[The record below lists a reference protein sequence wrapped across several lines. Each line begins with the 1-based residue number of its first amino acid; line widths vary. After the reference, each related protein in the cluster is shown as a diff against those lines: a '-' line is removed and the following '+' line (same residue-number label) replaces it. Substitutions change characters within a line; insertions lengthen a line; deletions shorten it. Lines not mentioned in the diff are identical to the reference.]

1 MFKCCKDG
9 DNVAQQ
15 YRRDEFHFFDSDR
28 GTGTL
33 CDTARHYAAGLIH
46 HTKHPATKDVAIG
59 IDIRWPRNDA

>member
-1 MFKCCKDG
+1 MFKRGVDR

-33 CDTARHYAAGLIH
+33 CDTPSQYAAGLIH

-59 IDIRWPRNDA
+59 IDIRWPGNDA